1 MRRRSKM
8 RSTTQTRSKNRD
20 PATKEKICTATKLPK
35 LPNKRCCTARTA
47 VRKKVVSFDNL
58 TLSRKE
64 GFQTKAEGPRREQPD
79 ELTATQLRRLGSSAH
94 YEYDEQRDIWHAN
107 LPTIKTTQLIELH
120 EDLIDIVA
128 SNRQDGDKAKGAIGI
143 EGSAGIGKTHA
154 ILDYVYGYHNEQIAR
169 HGRMTEAGDER
180 WPVCRVGM
188 TGNTGIKDFNR
199 AMLAFYNHAG
209 TQRGTAAQFADR
221 ALDCV
226 LSCETKLLVVDDLHF
241 LKQRTTSVQ
250 ISNQFKYISNEFPL
264 TIIFIGIGL
273 RQRGLYSDGD
283 YADGILGQSGRR
295 ITPLHLREFTIDSPG
310 HRREWRRLLLA
321 IEKQLVLAQK
331 HQGMLVDR
339 SDYLFE
345 RSSGRIGPLTTLI
358 NRACRRAIRTGAE
371 YIDQDLLDRV
381 PIDAASEQQRP
392 EMRVKIRNA
401 SKAS

>member
-1 MRRRSKM
+1 M

-79 ELTATQLRRLGSSAH
+79 ELTATQLRSLGSSAH

-107 LPTIKTTQLIELH
+107 LPTVKTTQLIELH
-120 EDLIDIVA
+120 EDLVDIVA

>member
-8 RSTTQTRSKNRD
+8 RSTTQTRSKSRD
-20 PATKEKICTATKLPK
+20 PGTKEKICTATKLPR
-35 LPNKRCCTARTA
+35 LPNKQRCTARAA
-47 VRKKVVSFDNL
+47 VRKKVASFDNL

-79 ELTATQLRRLGSSAH
+79 ELTATQLRSLGSSAR

-107 LPTIKTTQLIELH
+107 LPTVKTTQLIELH

-128 SNRQDGDKAKGAIGI
+128 SNRQDGDKAKGAVGI

-321 IEKQLVLAQK
+321 IEKQLVLAHK

-371 YIDQDLLDRV
+371 YIDQDLLERV